1 MTDAVFE
8 IGLNHLGDL
17 DRARRM
23 LDVLAAQGAGRVTI
37 QAIVEPA
44 RLTRISEAV
53 LFLRNNG
60 LTLEQNLSA
69 IRHGAARGLRMGAA
83 VAEPEHIAPLRGA
96 GAGFFKILSADI
108 TYQPLLLAAAAS
120 GLPVYVSTGASEP
133 HEIARAVGDMR
144 AAHPAADVRLI
155 HTVLVVPAPAPL
167 LNLRSIPAM
176 AAAFQCPVA
185 YGQHSAERQA
195 ILTAAAAGAES
206 VFVYVAEER
215 IDGLPDGPHA
225 ILCRE
230 AGELL
235 QELRSVEAM
244 LGCAVRPEL
253 SPEEQAVRPKVRR
266 SIVAARAIAA
276 GTRLRQEDV
285 ACKRPG
291 TGLSPLELSRV
302 MGTVAGRGYQPDEDL
317 AAPLGEPS

>member
-144 AAHPAADVRLI
+144 AWNCVAATFMSVYSNSLI
-155 HTVLVVPAPAPL
+155 SSIPLPVSALSSPVVITTFFPCPSTVLIFLTISGSFFAASVSRHTFAPPPAGG
-167 LNLRSIPAM
+167 N
-176 AAAFQCPVA
+176 VA
-185 YGQHSAERQA
+185 LIS
-195 ILTAAAAGAES
+195 
-206 VFVYVAEER
+206 
-215 IDGLPDGPHA
+215 
-225 ILCRE
+225 
-230 AGELL
+230 
-235 QELRSVEAM
+235 
-244 LGCAVRPEL
+244 
-253 SPEEQAVRPKVRR
+253 
-266 SIVAARAIAA
+266 
-276 GTRLRQEDV
+276 
-285 ACKRPG
+285 
-291 TGLSPLELSRV
+291 
-302 MGTVAGRGYQPDEDL
+302 MGTPAIPRK
-317 AAPLGEPS
+317 S